1 MSWYSLGTVS
11 VAFNSEVV
19 SGKSTD
25 FVSNVRTGDAFRGPD
40 GRWYEITNV
49 TSATVIS
56 IKPNYQGATAS
67 GQVYAVVPIHGYS
80 KNLADQFREI
90 NNQWGATLA
99 GIKPWAVSSTGQQAQ
114 ADMGI
119 SAVGRALNNASTPAN
134 ALSYLGGVAPNQ
146 MGWAGNAMNTADL
159 DSLTVSGLYAHGTA
173 VPSPVNN
180 AQGYVLHMQ
189 HGNPDF
195 AVQQWYQLNSAT
207 GQYMRIKAGGNWSR
221 WVLQYSQFN
230 LVGLASFDAS
240 NNPSGAIIQ
249 RGGTVGFNEYV
260 RYADG
265 TQICWGNT
273 TTNVGATMAYQPAG
287 TLSFYITPV
296 AYSWGFPVSFSR
308 PPSVMVN
315 PMRAA
320 GNNASRPWGSTM
332 SVTETLFS
340 WYGYDTASV
349 ASGMAASYVA
359 MGRWN

>member
-1 MSWYSLGTVS
+1 
-11 VAFNSEVV
+11 
-19 SGKSTD
+19 
-25 FVSNVRTGDAFRGPD
+25 
-40 GRWYEITNV
+40 
-49 TSATVIS
+49 
-56 IKPNYQGATAS
+56 
-67 GQVYAVVPIHGYS
+67 
-80 KNLADQFREI
+80 
-90 NNQWGATLA
+90 
-99 GIKPWAVSSTGQQAQ
+99 
-114 ADMGI
+114 
-119 SAVGRALNNASTPAN
+119 
-134 ALSYLGGVAPNQ
+134 

-159 DSLTVSGLYAHGTA
+159 DLLTVSGLYAHGTA

>member
-1 MSWYSLGTVS
+1 MVIQKTWQ
-11 VAFNSEVV
+11 
-19 SGKSTD
+19 
-25 FVSNVRTGDAFRGPD
+25 
-40 GRWYEITNV
+40 TN
-49 TSATVIS
+49 SATSTTSGGHPGRDQTLGGVLDG
-56 IKPNYQGATAS
+56 PAGAGRHGNLGCWS
-67 GQVYAVVPIHGYS
+67 GPEQCF
-80 KNLADQFREI
+80 D
-90 NNQWGATLA
+90 A
-99 GIKPWAVSSTGQQAQ
+99 GQRLELP
-114 ADMGI
+114 
-119 SAVGRALNNASTPAN
+119 
-134 ALSYLGGVAPNQ
+134 GGVAPNQ

-207 GQYMRIKAGGNWSR
+207 GQYMRIKAGVTGRAGCCSTASSTLSDWRASMHR
-221 WVLQYSQFN
+221 TIHPAPSSSAA
-230 LVGLASFDAS
+230 GLSVS
-240 NNPSGAIIQ
+240 TSM
-249 RGGTVGFNEYV
+249 
-260 RYADG
+260 YA
-265 TQICWGNT
+265 TPT
-273 TTNVGATMAYQPAG
+273 EPRSAGATPLPMWSHHGLPAG
-287 TLSFYITPV
+287 WYVVVLYHSGCLLV
-296 AYSWGFPVSFSR
+296 GFPVSFSR